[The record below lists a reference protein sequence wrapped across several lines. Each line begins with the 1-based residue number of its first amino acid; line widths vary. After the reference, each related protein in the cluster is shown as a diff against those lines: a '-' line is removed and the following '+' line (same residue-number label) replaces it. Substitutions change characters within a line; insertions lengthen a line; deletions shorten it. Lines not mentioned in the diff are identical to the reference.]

1 MHLDAEERNEIDI
14 PITSRLYFVEGVG
27 QLCRECYHKLWARE
41 EEILPEGERK
51 QMIKT
56 ITVPTWPDIEQR
68 IAALPEEQKKK
79 YEGLKEAYEKE
90 TKSSHPNHELI
101 ASLMAQANDLL
112 K

>member
-1 MHLDAEERNEIDI
+1 MGEGRRNS
-14 PITSRLYFVEGVG
+14 PRG
-27 QLCRECYHKLWARE
+27 
-41 EEILPEGERK
+41 RK
-51 QMIKT
+51 KT
-56 ITVPTWPDIEQR
+56 NDQKITVPTWPDIEQR